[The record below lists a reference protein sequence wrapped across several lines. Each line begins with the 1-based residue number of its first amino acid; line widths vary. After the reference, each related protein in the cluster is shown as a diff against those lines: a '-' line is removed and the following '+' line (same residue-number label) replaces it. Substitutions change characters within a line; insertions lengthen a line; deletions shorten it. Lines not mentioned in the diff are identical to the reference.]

1 MKINIL
7 STAPLGQISSMNH
20 YLNILDK
27 VHDSE
32 CFSNNSVHIKHL
44 SLSNSFLEKTPNS
57 LKNYFHHFFVILN
70 TLFLRFQNSNTTN
83 LIVDGSHSYLVNFLK
98 RKNINIVFAHD
109 LIPLLNEIGTLKA
122 DKPSFFGRQIL
133 KLNKM
138 GLIKANKIIAI
149 SNSTKNDLINLL
161 KIQESKIHV
170 LHNPISANGTAE
182 GIKQNYIFHIGH
194 NGHYKNRESVLKVFS
209 ELLEFFPDLKLKMAG
224 PPPSLELKELSSKF
238 KLVNKIDWLEFPSDE
253 EVINLYKNAK
263 LLLFPSRYEGFGW
276 PPLEAQALGTPVVC
290 SNVASLPEVV
300 EDSALTSAPED
311 IETFVE
317 HCRKIL
323 SDSKFSQEMVDRGYE
338 NTKRF
343 SLDQYTKKLKEIYE
357 YNY

>member
-44 SLSNSFLEKTPNS
+44 SLSNRFLEKTPNR
-57 LKNYFHHFFVILN
+57 LKNYFHHFFVIFN
-70 TLFLRFQNSNTTN
+70 SLFLRFQNSNTTN

-109 LIPLLNEIGTLKA
+109 LIPLLSDIGTLKS

-138 GLIKANKIIAI
+138 GFEKANKIIAI
-149 SNSTKNDLINLL
+149 SNSTKNDLVNLL

-182 GIKQNYIFHIGH
+182 GIKQNYI
-194 NGHYKNRESVLKVFS
+194 L
-209 ELLEFFPDLKLKMAG
+209 
-224 PPPSLELKELSSKF
+224 
-238 KLVNKIDWLEFPSDE
+238 
-253 EVINLYKNAK
+253 
-263 LLLFPSRYEGFGW
+263 
-276 PPLEAQALGTPVVC
+276 
-290 SNVASLPEVV
+290 
-300 EDSALTSAPED
+300 
-311 IETFVE
+311 
-317 HCRKIL
+317 
-323 SDSKFSQEMVDRGYE
+323 
-338 NTKRF
+338 
-343 SLDQYTKKLKEIYE
+343 
-357 YNY
+357 